1 MNPPSRTLTAVLA
14 MTTVGP
20 AAAATPVAIAASSS
34 SKVYHGTAASM
45 KWGPVQVTITVRG
58 RKIIAV
64 SATAPTERSR
74 SASINGRAVPL
85 LRSEALRAQS
95 ARINSISGAT
105 LTSRAFDSSL
115 QYALTKAHL

>member
-1 MNPPSRTLTAVLA
+1 MKTPSRTLTAALA
-14 MTTVGP
+14 LTTVGP
-20 AAAATPVAIAASSS
+20 AVAATPVAIAASS
-34 SKVYHGTAASM
+34 KTYHGSAVHM
-45 KWGPVQVTITVRG
+45 QWGTVQVKITVSG
-58 RKIIAV
+58 RRVTGI

-74 SASINGRAVPL
+74 SASINGRAVPV

-95 ARINSISGAT
+95 SRINSVSGAT